1 MIKKTKLILLRHA
14 DITNVMT
21 KEMDQNKMRVEQDG
35 NVGSRER
42 DMVFDPGYDILH
54 TCMYVYPSIRPNF
67 SANIWL
73 FLSPIFDSV
82 SLPNISS
89 HRLV

>member
-1 MIKKTKLILLRHA
+1 MIKKPELILLRHT

-35 NVGSRER
+35 NIGSRES

-54 TCMYVYPSIRPNF
+54 TCMYAYPSIRPNF
-67 SANIWL
+67 SSNIWL
-73 FLSPIFDSV
+73 VFSPFFE
-82 SLPNISS
+82 
-89 HRLV
+89 